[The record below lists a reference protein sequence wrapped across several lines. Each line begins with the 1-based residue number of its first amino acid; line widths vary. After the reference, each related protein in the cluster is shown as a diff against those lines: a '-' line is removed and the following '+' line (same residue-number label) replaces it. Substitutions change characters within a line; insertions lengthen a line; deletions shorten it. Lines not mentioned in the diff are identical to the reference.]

1 MEEGI
6 GLAAFSAPWVQAG
19 ISLRRKRVSRLLPG
33 HSSWIMIKT
42 VLQGALG

>member
-6 GLAAFSAPWVQAG
+6 GLAALSAPWVQAG
-19 ISLRRKRVSRLLPG
+19 ISLRRVSRLLPG

-42 VLQGALG
+42 VLQCVLG

>member
-19 ISLRRKRVSRLLPG
+19 ISLRRERVSRFLPG